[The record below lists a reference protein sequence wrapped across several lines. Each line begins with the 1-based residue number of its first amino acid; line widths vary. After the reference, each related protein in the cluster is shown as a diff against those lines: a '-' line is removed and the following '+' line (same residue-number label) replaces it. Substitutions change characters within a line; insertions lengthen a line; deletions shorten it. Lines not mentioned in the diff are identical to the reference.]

1 MAQTVRA
8 MLVKTLDNAS
18 IGSSYQRV
26 ADRTTHPLRIP
37 LIQNL
42 TDALLMFSFDAVN
55 DHFPLAAGAS
65 LIIDFNTNQ
74 NQVNSGLT
82 LGIGTAL
89 WVRTIGSPT
98 SGSVYFSGFYA
109 KGE

>member
-1 MAQTVRA
+1 MAQTVRSI
-8 MLVKTLDNAS
+8 LVQSLDNAS
-18 IGSSYQRV
+18 IESSYSRV
-26 ADRTTHPLRIP
+26 GDKIQHPLRIP

-74 NQVNSGLT
+74 NQINTGLT

-89 WVRTIGSPT
+89 WVRTIGTPT

-109 KGE
+109 RGE